1 MSHEANRELARLW
14 RVSRTVHEMVRD
26 RGYLLAD
33 YEINVSFEEFK
44 DRHGATGSVDR
55 SNMSFDAI
63 HESDSTDKIFVYFC
77 ADKNVSKASMK
88 TFIGSMD
95 KMGARRG
102 IIIWSEKMSPA
113 AKKTLQEMQS
123 EYYLEDFPESDL
135 LVNITKHFLV
145 PKHTIMKPEEK
156 SALIKRYRL
165 KETQLPRIMV
175 TDPVAK
181 YYGLKRGQ
189 VMKIERASETAGRY
203 ITYRICM

>member
-1 MSHEANRELARLW
+1 
-14 RVSRTVHEMVRD
+14 MVRLD
-26 RGYLLAD
+26 L
-33 YEINVSFEEFK
+33 S
-44 DRHGATGSVDR
+44 TSSR

-113 AKKTLQEMQS
+113 AKKS
-123 EYYLEDFPESDL
+123 EYHLEDFPESDL

>member
-1 MSHEANRELARLW
+1 MEQLDLSSEFGVESSIYPGSSGGGYWGGR
-14 RVSRTVHEMVRD
+14 RT
-26 RGYLLAD
+26 
-33 YEINVSFEEFK
+33 
-44 DRHGATGSVDR
+44 
-55 SNMSFDAI
+55 NMSFDAI
-63 HESDSTDKIFVYFC
+63 HENDSTDKIFVYFC
-77 ADKNVSKASMK
+77 SDKNVSKASMK

-102 IIIWSEKMSPA
+102 IIIWSEKISPA

-123 EYYLEDFPESDL
+123 EYHLEDFPESDL

-145 PKHTIMKPEEK
+145 PKHTVMKPEEK
-156 SALIKRYRL
+156 AALVKRYRL

-189 VMKIERASETAGRY
+189 VMKIERASETAGRSVVSKSQDRL
-203 ITYRICM
+203 TNTL

>member
-1 MSHEANRELARLW
+1 MSQEANRELARLW

-44 DRHGATGSVDR
+44 DRHGATGSVD
-55 SNMSFDAI
+55 
-63 HESDSTDKIFVYFC
+63 
-77 ADKNVSKASMK
+77 
-88 TFIGSMD
+88 FIGSMD

-123 EYYLEDFPESDL
+123 EYHLEDFPESDL

>member
-1 MSHEANRELARLW
+1 MEQLDLSSEFGVESSIYPGSSGGGDWGGR
-14 RVSRTVHEMVRD
+14 RT
-26 RGYLLAD
+26 
-33 YEINVSFEEFK
+33 
-44 DRHGATGSVDR
+44 
-55 SNMSFDAI
+55 NMSFDAI
-63 HESDSTDKIFVYFC
+63 HENDSTDKIFVYFC
-77 ADKNVSKASMK
+77 SDKNVSKASMK

-102 IIIWSEKMSPA
+102 IIIWSEKISPA

-123 EYYLEDFPESDL
+123 EYHLEDFPESDL

-145 PKHTIMKPEEK
+145 PKHTVMKPEEK
-156 SALIKRYRL
+156 AALVKRYRL

-189 VMKIERASETAGRY
+189 VMKIERASETAGRSVVSKSQDRL
-203 ITYRICM
+203 TNTL